1 MSEIELYGYGESVA
15 SNMARVALSEKNI
28 SYKYNLLYLESKG
41 EHLSK
46 DYKKLNPKNLVP
58 TMVDKGNI
66 IPDSIEIMQHIN
78 KVYSQGTDLFPVN
91 INQDRFN
98 NLLDFVKLDEDKEL
112 GETLGTTAGGISA
125 TILVRLLCKRSLL
138 SVIWDYSTKHS
149 IKKRIPIFILL
160 RILGKP
166 PEKLSKKMAL
176 ALSKHLV
183 YIEDILKHEKPFM
196 MGDQYTA
203 IDSCMTSIL
212 HRINEMR
219 FSNLL
224 TSENLPNIANYWKI
238 IQARP
243 SYKEGILDYVTG
255 EWEIEIQSLFGN
267 GSNKYEDLALS
278 EITRLLKEK

>member
-41 EHLSK
+41 EHLSQ

-66 IPDSIEIMQHIN
+66 IPDSIKIMRHIN
-78 KVYSQGTDLFPVN
+78 SVYSEGTNLFPEN
-91 INQDRFN
+91 INQDRFK
-98 NLLDFVKLDEDKEL
+98 NLLDFVKLNEAKEL

-125 TILVRLLCKRSLL
+125 TVLVRLLCKRPLL
-138 SVIWDYSTKHS
+138 NVIWDYSTKHS
-149 IKKRIPIFILL
+149 IKKRVPIFILL

-166 PEKLSKKMAL
+166 PESLCKKMAL

-183 YIEDILKHEKPFM
+183 YIEKILRHERPFM

-224 TSENLPNIANYWKI
+224 SNPRLPNLANYWNT
-238 IQARP
+238 IQARK
-243 SYKEGILDYVTG
+243 SYKEGILDYATG
-255 EWEIEIQSLFGN
+255 EWEIEIQKLYGN

-278 EITRLLKEK
+278 EINKLTEEI

>member
-219 FSNLL
+219 FTNLL
-224 TSENLPNIANYWKI
+224 TSENLPNIAKYWKI

-255 EWEIEIQSLFGN
+255 EWEIEIQSLYGN

>member
-28 SYKYNLLYLESKG
+28 SYKYNLMYLESKG

-176 ALSKHLV
+176 NLSKHLV

-219 FSNLL
+219 FTNLL
-224 TSENLPNIANYWKI
+224 TSEYLPNIAKYWKI

-255 EWEIEIQSLFGN
+255 EWEIEIQSLYGN